1 MLGSYAIQ
9 FFDQT
14 MCVSLWIRWLHCA
27 SFLTLAHCY
36 QGSSL
41 QGTKWKIL
49 GNTNSTNSTYFT
61 QLFKQTIIDEKKNWE
76 KTNDRYKRKRLY
88 IAQNAYPYP
97 VFARLQGSGAFQRNR
112 TALQLKKKN
121 PFYSCDD
128 TTALKP
134 ITDPEQVFNQLAFN
148 FPLTWKAVEVH
159 LSREIWNVN
168 KPSKH
173 SLLAPRGISHF
184 FYISCDW
191 SWLFLR
197 FVALPWKLRANV
209 TVSLC
214 PSSSFSSS
222 YCRKGKNL
230 LRRLAHACKRRSHLT
245 EGRHKLRPRV
255 VAAARFL
262 R

>member
-1 MLGSYAIQ
+1 MGTQHLIKDRSKISKNCVMLGSYAIQ

-97 VFARLQGSGAFQRNR
+97 VFARLQGLGAFQRNR
-112 TALQLKKKN
+112 TALQLKKKSVLLMRRHN
-121 PFYSCDD
+121 CPQANNRSGTGFQP
-128 TTALKP
+128 TGVQFPAHLK
-134 ITDPEQVFNQLAFN
+134 
-148 FPLTWKAVEVH
+148 
-159 LSREIWNVN
+159 S
-168 KPSKH
+168 
-173 SLLAPRGISHF
+173 G
-184 FYISCDW
+184 
-191 SWLFLR
+191 
-197 FVALPWKLRANV
+197 
-209 TVSLC
+209 
-214 PSSSFSSS
+214 
-222 YCRKGKNL
+222 
-230 LRRLAHACKRRSHLT
+230 RS
-245 EGRHKLRPRV
+245 
-255 VAAARFL
+255 ASQ
-262 R
+262 